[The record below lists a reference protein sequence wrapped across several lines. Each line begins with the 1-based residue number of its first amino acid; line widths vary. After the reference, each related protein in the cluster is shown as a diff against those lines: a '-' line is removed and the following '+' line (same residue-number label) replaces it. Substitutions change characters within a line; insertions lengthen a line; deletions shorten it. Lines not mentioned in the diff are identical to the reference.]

1 MSKHSVH
8 GGEQDKDSGSPH
20 SQQSIVP
27 HSYIPGP
34 PVVSEA
40 EKAVQRIW
48 GEMSI
53 KERFG
58 GDVAG
63 IVLLTEIFKLY
74 QVPKPTSQNSG
85 KVVLH
90 FFKMKD
96 NVRVRNIYRHPV
108 NSRWQLT
115 NFNKCK
121 KSILLRGV
129 MGCCRGEAW
138 MVLSKDVEGPLLALG
153 WGTLTDAM
161 YSVLENLEKSGET
174 SLVVDVSL
182 RNGVEARVLHQD
194 TPQSILELL
203 RDLSNDFHD
212 GSKDQY
218 PELLSHTQKIS
229 SEFSA
234 YHVGCQVERL
244 KLSLMFAAVCSPG
257 PPQK

>member
-8 GGEQDKDSGSPH
+8 GGEQDKDSSGSPH

-40 EKAVQRIW
+40 EKVVHRIL
-48 GEMSI
+48 
-53 KERFG
+53 
-58 GDVAG
+58 GD
-63 IVLLTEIFKLY
+63 
-74 QVPKPTSQNSG
+74 
-85 KVVLH
+85 
-90 FFKMKD
+90 FKMKD

-161 YSVLENLEKSGET
+161 YSVLENLEKVARRAWWWMS
-174 SLVVDVSL
+174 VSEMGWKHGFSTKTHH
-182 RNGVEARVLHQD
+182 N
-194 TPQSILELL
+194 PSW
-203 RDLSNDFHD
+203 
-212 GSKDQY
+212 
-218 PELLSHTQKIS
+218 S
-229 SEFSA
+229 S
-234 YHVGCQVERL
+234 
-244 KLSLMFAAVCSPG
+244 
-257 PPQK
+257 